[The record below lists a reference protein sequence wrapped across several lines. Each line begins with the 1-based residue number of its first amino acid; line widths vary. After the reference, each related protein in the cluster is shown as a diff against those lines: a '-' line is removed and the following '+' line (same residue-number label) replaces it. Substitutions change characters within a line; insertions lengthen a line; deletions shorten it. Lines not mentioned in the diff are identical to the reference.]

1 MNLSGEEVQ
10 GALYCCNELIDRR
23 ARAGIPVPVWMTR
36 LAGHLNLA
44 ALVSDTGQ
52 EIGSDPTSLETQD
65 LIGSVQAA
73 RLLGISPRQLQRL
86 AADLDGQKIC
96 GRWAFQAQVVREYA
110 QARVKGGDDG
120 RHRRRVQ
127 AAPIEPE

>member
-1 MNLSGEEVQ
+1 MNLSGDDLQ

-23 ARAGIPVPVWMTR
+23 ARAGIPVPSWMAR

-44 ALVSDTGQ
+44 ALVSDAGHETSS
-52 EIGSDPTSLETQD
+52 EPTSLESEE

-73 RLLGISPRQLQRL
+73 LLLGISPRQLQRL
-86 AADLDGQKIC
+86 AADLDGQKVC
-96 GRWAFQAQVVREYA
+96 GRWAFQASIVREYA
-110 QARVKGGDDG
+110 KGRDDG

-127 AAPIEPE
+127 AASIEPE